1 MIGII
6 DYGAGNLL
14 SVKKALDY
22 LSVDCKII
30 NTKNDFNRVKK
41 IILPGVGAF
50 QSAIQRLKDTGVYEI
65 TRDWLSD
72 NKPFLGIC
80 LGMQLLFE
88 ASDESKETAG
98 FSLFKGKAL
107 RFKSEK
113 VPQIGWNHV
122 HIQRK
127 SKIMSGIK
135 DNSFFYFL
143 HGYFV
148 HPINTNIVVGTT
160 NYNTVYPSVIKKG
173 NIYAVQFHP
182 EKSSSVG
189 LKLLN
194 NWVKIC

>member
-14 SVKKALDY
+14 SVKKALSY
-22 LSVDCKII
+22 LRVDCKII
-30 NTKNDFNRVKK
+30 KTKNDFNRVKK

-50 QSAIQRLKDTGVYEI
+50 QSAIQRLKDTGVYGI
-65 TRDWLSD
+65 TRDWLSA

-88 ASDESKETAG
+88 ASDESKGAAG
-98 FSLFKGKAL
+98 FSVFKGKSL
-107 RFKSEK
+107 RFRGEK
-113 VPQIGWNHV
+113 VPQIGWNQV
-122 HIQRK
+122 NIQRE
-127 SKIMSGIK
+127 SKLMKGIK

-148 HPINTNIVVGTT
+148 QPVNNNIVVGSTD
-160 NYNTVYPSVIKKG
+160 YNTVYPSVIESG
-173 NIYAVQFHP
+173 NIYGVQFHP
-182 EKSSSVG
+182 EKSSNVG
-189 LKLLN
+189 LKLFN

>member
-14 SVKKALDY
+14 SVKKALSY
-22 LSVDCKII
+22 LHVDCKII
-30 NTKNDFNRVKK
+30 KTKNDFNRVKK

-50 QSAIQRLKDTGVYEI
+50 QSAIQRLKDTGVYGI
-65 TRDWLSD
+65 TRDWLSA

-88 ASDESKETAG
+88 ASDESKGAAG
-98 FSLFKGKAL
+98 FSVFKGKAL

-113 VPQIGWNHV
+113 VPQIGWNQV
-122 HIQRK
+122 HIQQK
-127 SKIMSGIK
+127 SKLMNGIK

-148 HPINTNIVVGTT
+148 RPINTNIVIGTT
-160 NYNTVYPSVIKKG
+160 DYNTVYPSVIKSG